1 MARPATRARPDESEA
16 VRANDRPPE
25 SKYGVPRVRPGVAI
39 GLVLAVVMLVL
50 VVLTAPLWLCWLV
63 LNWHKAKRD
72 KHMKDARGYWSHPEA
87 GR

>member
-25 SKYGVPRVRPGVAI
+25 SKYGVPRVGVAVE
-39 GLVLAVVMLVL
+39 LVLAVALL
-50 VVLTAPLWLCWLV
+50 VVFVLATPVWLPWLCYQWS
-63 LNWHKAKRD
+63 KQKRD